1 MSFMQNKITIITSL
15 KKTINCRFFY
25 LSKCLLKLMYYS
37 TINRRRKKYCQEKN
51 LLFYLNQSKGKK
63 IIGHEAV
70 LMSIFRG
77 FDKLKQNYIY
87 NPGLKNIKGNV
98 LLCWTKPT
106 DYYDLM
112 RLKDKGK
119 IDKVICVPT
128 VTPEKY
134 GDFIK
139 TIVRDKRINYYLV
152 GSEWAK
158 KEIEKELEEKYHSKI
173 VVWPSG
179 VEFQPKPQKQIK
191 NACLYYCKRK
201 KPDAKVLELLKRLN
215 IKVYVLEYYNYNMK
229 EYIEKLKKVDFAI
242 FLGGSE
248 TQGLAYAEAWMQNV
262 PTLVNEYFPKEGE
275 IKDKNCSA
283 PYMNNNGKFYANFEE
298 LSSLI
303 QEYKTNPEN
312 FLQKFTPYEYASKY
326 MSDSYSAEQLIKLFE

>member
-229 EYIEKLKKVDFAI
+229 EHI
-242 FLGGSE
+242 
-248 TQGLAYAEAWMQNV
+248 
-262 PTLVNEYFPKEGE
+262 
-275 IKDKNCSA
+275 
-283 PYMNNNGKFYANFEE
+283 
-298 LSSLI
+298 
-303 QEYKTNPEN
+303 
-312 FLQKFTPYEYASKY
+312 
-326 MSDSYSAEQLIKLFE
+326 